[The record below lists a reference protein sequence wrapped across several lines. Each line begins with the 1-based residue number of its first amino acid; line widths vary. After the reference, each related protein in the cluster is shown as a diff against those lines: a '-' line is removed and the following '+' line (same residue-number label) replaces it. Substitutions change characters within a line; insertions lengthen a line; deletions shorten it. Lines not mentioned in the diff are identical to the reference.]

1 MLGPLPRLL
10 ILLGNALTPG
20 KGFREGPFAS
30 EAELR
35 ELVDL
40 AEERGVVEAASAR

>member
-1 MLGPLPRLL
+1 MHPLARILGPLPQLL

-20 KGFREGPFAS
+20 KGFRDGPFAS

-40 AEERGVVEAASAR
+40 AEENR

>member
-1 MLGPLPRLL
+1 MLGPLPQLL

-20 KGFREGPFAS
+20 KGFRDGPFAS

-35 ELVDL
+35 DLVDL
-40 AEERGVVEAASAR
+40 AEENRLIEAASG